1 MENSKP
7 THPRRMEKRWEIAP
21 KIPLEISNQM
31 LDFPML
37 GRQLLYNRGC
47 NDSASAFRFLKG
59 TVDVSDPDLLTGMT
73 QAVKRV
79 LQAIDSHELV
89 AVYGDYDVDGV
100 TATALLTEVLRA
112 YGGNVR
118 AYIPNRFDEGYGV
131 NIEALDL
138 LAAEGVR
145 LIITVDCGIRSLREA
160 EHAREIGLELII
172 TDHHHPQDEVPQAL
186 AVICPKQP
194 DDAYPDKNLAGVGV
208 AYKLVEALFAA
219 RPLDGR
225 RPQEWLD
232 LVALG
237 TVADI
242 VPLRGENRG
251 LVIGGLRELR
261 RGSRPGLASL
271 ARAAGVNLSKITGG
285 DIGFMLGPRLN
296 AAGRLESALQAY
308 DLLVAPDLESAGLLA
323 QKLDDQNRQRQA
335 LTSKLQQLAETLFS
349 EEDLSGHLLFAAH
362 RDFNSGVVGL
372 VASRL
377 AESYYRPA
385 IVAQIGDEY
394 TRASCRSIPE
404 FHITA
409 ALDACS
415 SLMEHHGGHAM
426 AAGFTIRNEHIGE
439 LKRRLQDIA
448 REQLQD
454 VDLRPVLRA
463 DMEIQFSDLKPNE
476 MFSNLDPLQ
485 PTGMGNPEAAFVAR
499 GLRVTQAR
507 QIGSDGSH
515 LRLTLSDGWVSFDGV
530 AFRQGYWITQLPAR
544 VDILFTYERNTYQ
557 GVERVQ
563 LNIKDIKASQV

>member
-1 MENSKP
+1 
-7 THPRRMEKRWEIAP
+7 MEKRWEIAP

-349 EEDLSGHLLFAAH
+349 EEDLTGHLLFAAH

>member
-79 LQAIDSHELV
+79 LQAIDSHEPV

-349 EEDLSGHLLFAAH
+349 EEDLTGHLLFAAH

>member
-1 MENSKP
+1 
-7 THPRRMEKRWEIAP
+7 MEKRWEIAP

>member
-349 EEDLSGHLLFAAH
+349 EEDLTGHLLFAAH